1 MTSNNNTVS
10 FQILRAGS
18 IAISVTSEGYS
29 ALFPAD
35 VDRQPPLQRGLM
47 SFQLNNKL
55 HKD

>member
-1 MTSNNNTVS
+1 MTSNNKTVS
-10 FQILRAGS
+10 FQIVRANS
-18 IAISVTSEGYS
+18 IAISVTSEGNS

-47 SFQLNNKL
+47 IFQLNNKS